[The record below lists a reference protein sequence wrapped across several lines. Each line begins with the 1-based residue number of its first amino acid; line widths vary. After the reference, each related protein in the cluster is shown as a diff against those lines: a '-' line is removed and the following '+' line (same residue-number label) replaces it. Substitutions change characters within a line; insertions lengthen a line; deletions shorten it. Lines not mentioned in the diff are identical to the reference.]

1 MFNRLSDECIWGAGE
16 ATKSANKSN
25 HGFFFGLKKK
35 KNPCHLLVLFRS
47 KFDGLFTHR

>member
-1 MFNRLSDECIWGAGE
+1 MNEFGVQVKQQNLPTR
-16 ATKSANKSN
+16 ATTV
-25 HGFFFGLKKK
+25 FFFVLKK